1 MEAQRATSSQMR
13 GIPYYII
20 NLYRQLLK
28 RAKYEYGL
36 AVFDKD
42 KIRGSRAIIEEY
54 FWHYGIADIFECNSI
69 SYQSLL
75 DGDSWLYEKAFYED
89 YIDTNGDVFFF
100 PNIFPF
106 PTRLKGKMIIT
117 VHDLIPIK
125 LPAYTNNPTLID
137 KYKSSIENMIKT
149 QPIVMVDSQ
158 ATKVDIVECTNIKP
172 DRIHVTYLAHDSSI
186 CFPEKN
192 ESILSALGIRGPYML
207 YLAAIDI
214 RKGIDI
220 ILEAYHAM
228 QRTFPEIGLVIAGA
242 VDEGYSTLPRQMW
255 ELSSSPKVLL
265 VGYVTDDQKRALMS
279 GAELFLFPSKYEG
292 FGLPILEAMA
302 CGCPVITSNVS
313 SMPEVAGDAGILID
327 PYSAEELAHEIERV
341 LGSESLRSELR
352 KRGLAQAAKFSWDKT
367 AEQTEAVFQLAKE
380 GL

>member
-1 MEAQRATSSQMR
+1 
-13 GIPYYII
+13 
-20 NLYRQLLK
+20 
-28 RAKYEYGL
+28 
-36 AVFDKD
+36 
-42 KIRGSRAIIEEY
+42 
-54 FWHYGIADIFECNSI
+54 
-69 SYQSLL
+69 
-75 DGDSWLYEKAFYED
+75 
-89 YIDTNGDVFFF
+89 
-100 PNIFPF
+100 
-106 PTRLKGKMIIT
+106 
-117 VHDLIPIK
+117 
-125 LPAYTNNPTLID
+125 
-137 KYKSSIENMIKT
+137 
-149 QPIVMVDSQ
+149 
-158 ATKVDIVECTNIKP
+158 
-172 DRIHVTYLAHDSSI
+172 
-186 CFPEKN
+186 
-192 ESILSALGIRGPYML
+192 ML